1 MEDRLIIGI
10 DLSKEESETTCTLIV
25 ARPIE
30 KHALQILNE
39 FHGKEAEEIYK
50 LLVDQ
55 NKLKDI
61 KTRNTMFD
69 CIDIYNNA
77 YENANK
83 KVLEEFM
90 LYTFFN
96 NEEKVVVLDKEK
108 IKRKYKVQDVIFE
121 EEDKYYE

>member
-10 DLSKEESETTCTLIV
+10 DLSNEESKTVLMV

-55 NKLKDI
+55 NELKDI
-61 KTRNTMFD
+61 KKRNIIFD
-69 CIDIYNNA
+69 SIDIYNNA

-90 LYTFFN
+90 QYTFFN
-96 NEEKVVVLDKEK
+96 NKEKVVVLDKEK